1 MYVRVTRALGF
12 MVGNVLHTVRP
23 NPHPQFLPDEA
34 MESDGFML
42 AVGDGTLS
50 FVQPQIAEEK
60 AVESAPQKK
69 DKKEK

>member
-50 FVQPQIAEEK
+50 FVQPVEEK
-60 AVESAPQKK
+60 EAPQKK